1 MSDYFEILFKNKI
14 YKISYNKIYVIFC
27 ALEGSKVDINSPHK
41 IIKLFRKYNLL
52 NREFLRKISE
62 I

>member
-14 YKISYNKIYVIFC
+14 YKISYSKIYVIFF
-27 ALEGSKVDINSPHK
+27 ALEGSKVDTSCPYK